1 VETRRWINQSQPQT
15 LLFAT
20 YLLYFDAVFGVLGL
34 LGVGFSSPI
43 LLVVVAA
50 SAAAGYGIANDRK
63 WGYWLGVAVSAFAL
77 LPYVLALA
85 QGQNILAGTPINLM
99 FAVAQ
104 FALLVHP
111 MSRNYRK
118 LWFR

>member
-1 VETRRWINQSQPQT
+1 METRRWINQSHPQT

-20 YLLYFDAVFGVLGL
+20 YLLYFDAVFGVLGA
-34 LGVGFSSPI
+34 LGAGLSPI
-43 LLVVVAA
+43 LLGIALA
-50 SAAAGYGIANDRK
+50 SAGAAYGIANDRK
-63 WGYWLGVAVSAFAL
+63 WGYWLGVVVSGLAL
-77 LPYVLALA
+77 LPYVFALA
-85 QGQNILAGTPINLM
+85 RGVNILGGSPINLM

-111 MSRNYRK
+111 MSRNYQK

>member
-1 VETRRWINQSQPQT
+1 METRRWINQSHPQT

-20 YLLYFDAVFGVLGL
+20 YLLYLDAFFGALNTVLGA
-34 LGVGFSSPI
+34 VSVI
-43 LLVVVAA
+43 LLAIAVG

-63 WGYWLGVAVSAFAL
+63 WGYWLGVGVSAFAL
-77 LPYVLALA
+77 VPYVLALLS
-85 QGQNILAGTPINLM
+85 GVNVLAGSPINLL

-111 MSRNYRK
+111 MSRNHQK
-118 LWFR
+118 LWFK

>member
-1 VETRRWINQSQPQT
+1 METRRWINQSQPQT

-20 YLLYFDAVFGVLGL
+20 YLLYFDAAFGVLGL
-34 LGVGFSSPI
+34 LTGLSPI
-43 LLVVVAA
+43 LLLIAAA
-50 SAAAGYGIANDRK
+50 SGAAGYGIANDRK
-63 WGYWLGVAVSAFAL
+63 WGYWLGVGVSAFAL
-77 LPYVLALA
+77 LPYLFALSR
-85 QGQNILAGTPINLM
+85 GVNILNANPINLM

-111 MSRNYRK
+111 MSRNYQK